1 MIRRKDLYT
10 SLSDSAFRQ
19 PEKIALVE
27 AGTGRKVTYAELLMK
42 VDRAADMFW
51 EHGIRK
57 GDRVAVVHRNSI
69 DVVVANYGLYKIG
82 AICIPM
88 NFMVTKQEEIQ
99 FILNNAGAKAIVTQQ
114 EFIRHYLK
122 AQPEL
127 PDLKY
132 IFSTDTIPET
142 AQDKPFVQLFWDQI
156 EKSTFHEATAGACA
170 REEDDA
176 FILYTSGTTGQPK
189 GAMVTHGNL
198 ASNVISCAQIFKIND
213 DDVFLCLL
221 PMFHSFAWTTCVV
234 IPLYLNLKVVIV
246 ANVMPA
252 TTWLSA
258 MGSEN
263 VTLILA
269 VPQILAVLS
278 KEAKG
283 LKQLYLRFWPF
294 KHVRFAVSG
303 AAPLTQEIKD
313 RFEEKIGVKIL
324 EGYGLTET
332 SPVVSV
338 NTEELQKIKSVGPA
352 IPAVSTIVLD
362 EDGNEVPRN
371 CEGELCVKGPNVF
384 RGYFGN
390 PQATKD
396 AFTKDGWF
404 KTGDIVAIDDDGFI
418 FIKDRK
424 KDMIIIKGLKVFSA
438 QVEAIINSCPGIAE
452 NAIIGVP
459 DGKGG
464 EFVKCYA
471 VKTEGATLTDND
483 FRKFLKL
490 NLDNYKRPRD
500 FEFVEKLPKNAL
512 NKVLKRKLREEA
524 VAKIKEQLAAAAAAG
539 KPAETEAE

>member
-10 SLSDSAFRQ
+10 SLSDSAYRFPQ
-19 PEKIALVE
+19 KIALVE
-27 AGTGRKVTYAELLMK
+27 AATGKKLTYLDLLMQ

-57 GDRVAVVHRNSI
+57 GDRVAIVHRNAI
-69 DVVVANYGLYKIG
+69 DVVVASYGLYKIG
-82 AICIPM
+82 AVCIPM

-99 FILNNAGAKAIVTQQ
+99 FILNNSGAKAIVTQG

-122 AQPEL
+122 AQPSL

-132 IFSTDTIPET
+132 IFSTDTIPES
-142 AQDKPFVQLFWDQI
+142 AQDKPFVQKFWEQI
-156 EKSTFHEATAGACA
+156 EKSTYHDETAGCDT
-170 REEDDA
+170 RTEDDA

-189 GAMVTHGNL
+189 GAILTHGNL

-213 DDVFLCLL
+213 DDCFLCLL

-252 TTWLSA
+252 KTWLSA

-283 LKQLYLRFWPF
+283 FKRLYLQFWPF

-313 RFEEKIGVKIL
+313 RFEKKIGVKIL

-352 IPAVSTIVLD
+352 IPSVSTIVLD
-362 EDGNEVPRN
+362 DDGNEVPRN
-371 CEGELCVKGPNVF
+371 HEGELCIKGPNVF

-390 PQATKD
+390 PQATRD
-396 AFTKDGWF
+396 AFTQDGWF
-404 KTGDIVAIDDDGFI
+404 KTGDIVSVDDDGFI

-438 QVEAIINSCPGIAE
+438 QVEAIINSCPGIE
-452 NAIIGVP
+452 ESAIIGVP

-464 EFVKCYA
+464 EFIKCYA
-471 VKTEGATLTDND
+471 VKTQDSTLTDD
-483 FRKFLKL
+483 QFRKFLKQ

-500 FEFVEKLPKNAL
+500 FEFVDELPKNSL
-512 NKVLKRKLREEA
+512 RKVLKRKLREDAVNKMKQRLQEA
-524 VAKIKEQLAAAAAAG
+524 AHEEQHA
-539 KPAETEAE
+539 

>member
-10 SLSDSAFRQ
+10 SLSDSAYRF

-27 AGTGRKVTYAELLMK
+27 AGTDKKLSYHELLMQ

-57 GDRVAVVHRNSI
+57 GDRVAIAHRNAI
-69 DVVVANYGLYKIG
+69 DVVVASYGLYKIG
-82 AICIPM
+82 AVCIPV
-88 NFMVTKQEEIQ
+88 NFMVTKQEELR
-99 FILNNAGAKAIVTQQ
+99 FILQNSGARAVVTQA

-122 AQPEL
+122 ARPAA

-132 IFSTDTIPET
+132 VFSTDEVPSACAE
-142 AQDKPFVQLFWDQI
+142 DPNVQLFWEQVNH
-156 EKSTFHEATAGACA
+156 STYHDETAGPAA
-170 REEDDA
+170 RPEDDA
-176 FILYTSGTTGQPK
+176 FILYTSGTTGLPK
-189 GAMVTHGNL
+189 GAMLTHGNL
-198 ASNVISCAQIFKIND
+198 ASNVISCAQIFKVND
-213 DDVFLCLL
+213 DDCFLCLL
-221 PMFHSFAWTTCVV
+221 PMFHSFAWTACVV

-252 TTWLSA
+252 KTWLSA

-263 VTLILA
+263 VTLLLA

-278 KEAKG
+278 KEARGIKR
-283 LKQLYLRFWPF
+283 LYLQFWPF
-294 KHVRFAVSG
+294 KNVRFAVSG
-303 AAPLTQEIKD
+303 AAPLTKEIKD

-338 NTEELQKIKSVGPA
+338 NTEALQKINSVGPA
-352 IPAVSTIVLD
+352 IPAVSTLVLD
-362 EDGNEVPRN
+362 DNGQEVPRN
-371 CEGELCVKGPNVF
+371 GEGELCVKGPNVF

-396 AFTKDGWF
+396 AFTEDGWF
-404 KTGDIVAIDDDGFI
+404 KTGDIVSIDDDGFI

-438 QVEAIINSCPGIAE
+438 QVEAVINGCPGIEE

-471 VKTEGATLTDND
+471 VKQEGATLTDD
-483 FRKFLKL
+483 EFRKFLKQ

-500 FEFVEKLPKNAL
+500 FEFVPELPKNSL
-512 NKVLKRKLREEA
+512 RKVLKRELRKDA
-524 VAKIKEQLAAAAAAG
+524 VAKLAERKVAADD
-539 KPAETEAE
+539 TL

>member
-10 SLSDSAFRQ
+10 SLSDSAYRFPQ
-19 PEKIALVE
+19 KVAVVE
-27 AGTGRKVTYAELLMK
+27 ASTGKKLTYLELLMK
-42 VDRAADMFW
+42 VDRAADMYW

-57 GDRVAVVHRNSI
+57 GDRVAIALRNSI
-69 DVVVANYGLYKIG
+69 DTIIANYGLYKIG
-82 AICIPM
+82 AIAIPM
-88 NFMVTKQEEIQ
+88 NFMVTKQEELL
-99 FILNNAGAKAIVTQQ
+99 FILNNSGAKAVVTQA
-114 EFIRHYLK
+114 EFIRHYVK
-122 AQPEL
+122 AQPSL

-132 IFSTDTIPET
+132 VFSVDAIPAT
-142 AQDKPFVQLFWDQI
+142 AQDKEFVQLFWEQI
-156 EKSTFHEATAGACA
+156 EKSTYHDETAGACA
-170 REEDDA
+170 QLEDDA

-189 GAMVTHGNL
+189 GAMLTHGNL
-198 ASNVISCAQIFKIND
+198 ASNIISAAQIFKIND
-213 DDVFLCLL
+213 DDCFLCLL

-234 IPLYLNLKVVIV
+234 LPLYLNLKVVIV
-246 ANVMPA
+246 ANIMPA
-252 TTWLSA
+252 KTWLSA
-258 MGSEN
+258 MGSEK

-283 LKQLYLRFWPF
+283 FKRLYLQFWPF
-294 KHVRFAVSG
+294 KNVRFAVSG
-303 AAPLTQEIKD
+303 AAPLTLEIKE

-338 NTEELQKIKSVGPA
+338 NTEQLQKIKSVGPA
-352 IPAVSTIVLD
+352 IPSVSTLVVDD
-362 EDGNEVPRN
+362 EGNEVPRN

-396 AFTKDGWF
+396 AFTEDGWF

-438 QVEAIINSCPGIAE
+438 QVEATINTCPGIE
-452 NAIIGVP
+452 ESAIIGVP

-464 EFVKCYA
+464 EFIKCYA
-471 VKTEGATLTDND
+471 VKQDGATLTDNE

-500 FEFVEKLPKNAL
+500 FEFVDELPRNSL
-512 NKVLKRKLREEA
+512 RKVLKRKLREDAIEKLKQR
-524 VAKIKEQLAAAAAAG
+524 VAEGASSEENDI
-539 KPAETEAE
+539 

>member
-10 SLSDSAFRQ
+10 SLSDSAYRFPQ
-19 PEKIALVE
+19 KIALVE
-27 AGTGRKVTYAELLMK
+27 AATGKKLTYLDLLMQ

-57 GDRVAVVHRNSI
+57 GDRVAIVHRNAI
-69 DVVVANYGLYKIG
+69 DVVVASYGLYKIG
-82 AICIPM
+82 AVCIPM

-99 FILNNAGAKAIVTQQ
+99 FILNNSGAKAIVTQA

-122 AQPEL
+122 AQPSL

-132 IFSTDTIPET
+132 IFSTDTIPES
-142 AQDKPFVQLFWDQI
+142 AQDKPFVQKFWEQI
-156 EKSTFHEATAGACA
+156 EKSTYHDETAGCDT
-170 REEDDA
+170 RTEDDA

-189 GAMVTHGNL
+189 GAILTHGNL

-213 DDVFLCLL
+213 DDCFLCLL

-252 TTWLSA
+252 KTWLSA

-283 LKQLYLRFWPF
+283 FKRLYLQFWPF

-313 RFEEKIGVKIL
+313 RFEKKIGVKIL

-352 IPAVSTIVLD
+352 IPSVSTIVLD
-362 EDGNEVPRN
+362 DDGNEVPRN
-371 CEGELCVKGPNVF
+371 HEGELCIKGPNVF

-390 PQATKD
+390 PQATRD
-396 AFTKDGWF
+396 AFTQDGWF
-404 KTGDIVAIDDDGFI
+404 KTGDIVSVDDDGFI

-438 QVEAIINSCPGIAE
+438 QVEAIINSCPGIE
-452 NAIIGVP
+452 ESAIIGVP

-464 EFVKCYA
+464 EFIKCYA
-471 VKTEGATLTDND
+471 VKTQGATLTDD
-483 FRKFLKL
+483 QFRKFLKQ

-500 FEFVEKLPKNAL
+500 FEFVDELPKNSL
-512 NKVLKRKLREEA
+512 RKVLKRKLREDAVNKMKQRLQEA
-524 VAKIKEQLAAAAAAG
+524 AQEEQHA
-539 KPAETEAE
+539 

>member
-10 SLSDSAFRQ
+10 SLSDSAYRFPQ
-19 PEKIALVE
+19 KVALVE
-27 AGTGRKVTYAELLMK
+27 AATGKKLTYLDLLMQ

-57 GDRVAVVHRNSI
+57 GDRVAIAHRNAI

-82 AICIPM
+82 AVAIPM
-88 NFMVTKQEEIQ
+88 NFMVTKQEELL
-99 FILNNAGAKAIVTQQ
+99 FILNNSGAKAVVTQA

-122 AQPEL
+122 AQPSL

-132 IFSTDTIPET
+132 IFSTDTIPQS
-142 AQDKPFVQLFWDQI
+142 AQDKPFVQKFWEQI
-156 EKSTFHEATAGACA
+156 EKSTYHEETAGPCA
-170 REEDDA
+170 RTEDDA

-189 GAMVTHGNL
+189 GAILTHGNL
-198 ASNVISCAQIFKIND
+198 ASNVISCAQIFKITD
-213 DDVFLCLL
+213 EDCFLCLL

-246 ANVMPA
+246 ANIMPA
-252 TTWLSA
+252 KTWLSA
-258 MGSEN
+258 MGSEK

-283 LKQLYLRFWPF
+283 FKRLYLQFWPF
-294 KHVRFAVSG
+294 KNVRFAVSG

-313 RFEEKIGVKIL
+313 RFEKKIGVKIL

-371 CEGELCVKGPNVF
+371 HEGELCVKGPNVF

-390 PQATKD
+390 PQATRD

-404 KTGDIVAIDDDGFI
+404 KTGDIVSVDEDGFI

-438 QVEAIINSCPGIAE
+438 QVEAIINSCPGIE
-452 NAIIGVP
+452 ESAIIGVP

-471 VKTEGATLTDND
+471 VKKEGAELTDD
-483 FRKFLKL
+483 QFRKFLKQ

-500 FEFVEKLPKNAL
+500 FEFVDSLPRNSL
-512 NKVLKRKLREEA
+512 NKVLKRELRKDAVEKLKLRAENMHAEA
-524 VAKIKEQLAAAAAAG
+524 DAQ
-539 KPAETEAE
+539 

>member
-10 SLSDSAFRQ
+10 SLSDSAYRFPQ
-19 PEKIALVE
+19 KIALVE
-27 AGTGRKVTYAELLMK
+27 AATGKKVTYLDLLMQ

-57 GDRVAVVHRNSI
+57 GDRVAIAHRNAI

-82 AICIPM
+82 AVAIPM
-88 NFMVTKQEEIQ
+88 NFMVTKQEELL
-99 FILNNAGAKAIVTQQ
+99 FILNNSGAKAVVTQA

-122 AQPEL
+122 AQPSL

-132 IFSTDTIPET
+132 IFSTDTIPES
-142 AQDKPFVQLFWDQI
+142 AQDKPFVQKFWEQI
-156 EKSTFHEATAGACA
+156 EKSTYHDETAGPCA
-170 REEDDA
+170 RTEDDA

-189 GAMVTHGNL
+189 GAILTHGNL
-198 ASNVISCAQIFKIND
+198 ASNVISCAQIFKITD
-213 DDVFLCLL
+213 EDCFLCLL

-246 ANVMPA
+246 ANIMPA
-252 TTWLSA
+252 KTWLSA

-283 LKQLYLRFWPF
+283 FKRLYLQFWPF
-294 KHVRFAVSG
+294 KNVRFAVSG

-313 RFEEKIGVKIL
+313 RFEKKIGVKIL

-352 IPAVSTIVLD
+352 IPSVSTIVLD
-362 EDGNEVPRN
+362 DEGNEVPRN
-371 CEGELCVKGPNVF
+371 HEGELCVKGPNVF

-390 PQATKD
+390 PQATRD

-404 KTGDIVAIDDDGFI
+404 KTGDIVSVDDDGFI

-438 QVEAIINSCPGIAE
+438 QVEAVIASCPGIE
-452 NAIIGVP
+452 ECAIIGVP

-471 VKTEGATLTDND
+471 VKKEGADLTDD
-483 FRKFLKL
+483 QCRKFLKQ
-490 NLDNYKRPRD
+490 NLDNNKRPRD
-500 FEFVEKLPKNAL
+500 FEFVESLPKNSL
-512 NKVLKRKLREEA
+512 NKVLKRKLREDAVEKMKQRTDAEHAEA
-524 VAKIKEQLAAAAAAG
+524 QA
-539 KPAETEAE
+539 